1 MNSPRLRH
9 NLVPPAALPL
19 VVKRDIMSDQ
29 LKIDITLIGAAIL
42 AAASVLGADLDL
54 PAWLHILGRLI

>member
-19 VVKRDIMSDQ
+19 AVKRDIMSDQ
-29 LKIDITLIGAAIL
+29 LKFDITLFGAAIV
-42 AAASVLGADLDL
+42 ASVAVLGANTDVHMLL
-54 PAWLHILGRLI
+54 RLLARLL